1 MITAAGAASGID
13 VESIVSQLMELERRP
28 IFALQDRQSALEVQ
42 LSDVGRLQ
50 SSLASLASVAD
61 NLADPDNFGAWDI
74 TSADEDIVTVTT
86 EQGQISENHSIEVT
100 SLATAHRLRSNAYES
115 VTTNLTPGQFD
126 FSSGEE
132 SFSVELDASA
142 STLLDLRD
150 AINDSTDNSTIQAS
164 VLNTNDGSH
173 LVLTA
178 INAGT
183 ENQITAPAEFSEL
196 TEAVDAELTINGL
209 AVTSSSNTL
218 TTTIPG
224 ITIDLVST
232 GTTRIESTRNI
243 ESISSLFEEFA
254 DAYNSLTST
263 LDTLGQGS
271 LQGDGL
277 LRQVATSLRNEFFS
291 PVTINGDDSQSIFDF
306 GLTFDKE
313 GILSVDSEKLNS
325 AVANG
330 LTQTLNAFTEEE
342 TGFGDRIATAI
353 DRFTEIDGYIDN
365 REESIS
371 ARDRS
376 IDTQIDRLEDRMD
389 QIESRYRRQFS
400 TMDST
405 IAQLQ
410 SSGNFLLDTLAS
422 NS

>member
-1 MITAAGAASGID
+1 M
-13 VESIVSQLMELERRP
+13 
-28 IFALQDRQSALEVQ
+28 
-42 LSDVGRLQ
+42 
-50 SSLASLASVAD
+50 
-61 NLADPDNFGAWDI
+61 
-74 TSADEDIVTVTT
+74 
-86 EQGQISENHSIEVT
+86 
-100 SLATAHRLRSNAYES
+100 
-115 VTTNLTPGQFD
+115 
-126 FSSGEE
+126 
-132 SFSVELDASA
+132 
-142 STLLDLRD
+142 
-150 AINDSTDNSTIQAS
+150 
-164 VLNTNDGSH
+164 
-173 LVLTA
+173 
-178 INAGT
+178 
-183 ENQITAPAEFSEL
+183 
-196 TEAVDAELTINGL
+196 
-209 AVTSSSNTL
+209 
-218 TTTIPG
+218 
-224 ITIDLVST
+224 
-232 GTTRIESTRNI
+232 
-243 ESISSLFEEFA
+243 
-254 DAYNSLTST
+254 
-263 LDTLGQGS
+263 
-271 LQGDGL
+271 